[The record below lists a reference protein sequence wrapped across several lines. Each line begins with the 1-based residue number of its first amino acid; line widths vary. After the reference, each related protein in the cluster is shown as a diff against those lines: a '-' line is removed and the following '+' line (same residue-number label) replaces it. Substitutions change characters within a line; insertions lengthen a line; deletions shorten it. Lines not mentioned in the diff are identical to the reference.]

1 MSTAT
6 IALNAEHP
14 WVLPSRG
21 RVGMFAL
28 ITAESAIFA
37 IFVVAY
43 LYNIGRSISG
53 PTPQQILEVPIVNT
67 ICLLSSSLTIIFAE
81 HALAKNRTRAFVIW
95 WLVTF
100 LLGVTFLT
108 GTAIEW
114 RKLIYQDNFTI
125 STNLFGTTF
134 YSLVGLHASHVLVG
148 LVGIFIVLAFA
159 LLGKVQSANAER
171 IGVFALY
178 WHFVDAVWVIVFTVV
193 YIVGR

>member
-1 MSTAT
+1 
-6 IALNAEHP
+6 
-14 WVLPSRG
+14 
-21 RVGMFAL
+21 MFAL

-53 PTPQQILEVPIVNT
+53 PTPQQILDVPIVNT
-67 ICLLSSSLTIIFAE
+67 VCLLSSSLTILFAE
-81 HALAKNRTRAFVIW
+81 HALAKNRTRTFAIW

-134 YSLVGLHASHVLVG
+134 YSLVGLHASHVFVG
-148 LVGIFIVLAFA
+148 LVGIFVVLAFA
-159 LLGKVQSANAER
+159 LLGKVQSAHAER

-193 YIVGR
+193 YIIGR

>member
-1 MSTAT
+1 M
-6 IALNAEHP
+6 
-14 WVLPSRG
+14 
-21 RVGMFAL
+21 
-28 ITAESAIFA
+28 
-37 IFVVAY
+37 
-43 LYNIGRSISG
+43 
-53 PTPQQILEVPIVNT
+53 
-67 ICLLSSSLTIIFAE
+67 
-81 HALAKNRTRAFVIW
+81 
-95 WLVTF
+95 
-100 LLGVTFLT
+100 TFLT

-159 LLGKVQSANAER
+159 LLGKVQSAHAER
-171 IGVFALY
+171 ISVFALY

>member
-1 MSTAT
+1 
-6 IALNAEHP
+6 
-14 WVLPSRG
+14 
-21 RVGMFAL
+21 MFAL

-67 ICLLSSSLTIIFAE
+67 VCLLSSSLTIVFAE
-81 HALAKNRTRAFVIW
+81 HALAKNRMRTFAIW

-100 LLGVTFLT
+100 LLGATFLT

-159 LLGKVQSANAER
+159 LLGKVQSRNAER